1 VGFVGL
7 FLTAYKK
14 IACQASWFSGF
25 SGFVTKRTRKDCRPE
40 IAKKKLAIGNK
51 PTKPTKPTVRS
62 RAPGLSI
69 HLETL
74 CLIISMNT
82 KKSPWTQ
89 LLRGSNVSCKEEHG
103 MTLSWKARALAAEK
117 KLPKPKKKAGAE
129 EPALSMHTSGSDELD
144 GLIDPCVT
152 EGEMV

>member
-1 VGFVGL
+1 MFDHINEHQEESLDPVVARL
-7 FLTAYKK
+7 QRELYH
-14 IACQASWFSGF
+14 
-25 SGFVTKRTRKDCRPE
+25 VNE
-40 IAKKKLAIGNK
+40 
-51 PTKPTKPTVRS
+51 
-62 RAPGLSI
+62 
-69 HLETL
+69 
-74 CLIISMNT
+74 
-82 KKSPWTQ
+82 Q
-89 LLRGSNVSCKEEHG
+89 LKVEHG